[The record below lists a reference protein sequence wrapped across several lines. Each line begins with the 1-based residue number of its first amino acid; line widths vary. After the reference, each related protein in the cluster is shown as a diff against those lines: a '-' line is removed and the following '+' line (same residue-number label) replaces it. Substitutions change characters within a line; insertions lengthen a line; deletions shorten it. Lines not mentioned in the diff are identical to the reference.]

1 MLGEASSDD
10 AAFLEAE
17 IAAATWS
24 RASDDHVVDQV
35 ELQDSAG
42 FENPTGE
49 PHIGFGRGRITGR
62 MIMHQDESVGGVCD
76 HRLKDL
82 SWVAERFI
90 DAALANRADLNEML
104 FGVEKNNAQGF
115 PIEKAHL
122 RTEIGN
128 CLWTIDR

>member
-49 PHIGFGRGRITGR
+49 PHIGFGRGRITGG
-62 MIMHQDESVGGVCD
+62 MIMNQDEGIRGVRD
-76 HRLKDL
+76 DRLKDF
-82 SWVAERFI
+82 SWVAERF
-90 DAALANRADLNEML
+90 
-104 FGVEKNNAQGF
+104 
-115 PIEKAHL
+115 
-122 RTEIGN
+122 RT
-128 CLWTIDR
+128 